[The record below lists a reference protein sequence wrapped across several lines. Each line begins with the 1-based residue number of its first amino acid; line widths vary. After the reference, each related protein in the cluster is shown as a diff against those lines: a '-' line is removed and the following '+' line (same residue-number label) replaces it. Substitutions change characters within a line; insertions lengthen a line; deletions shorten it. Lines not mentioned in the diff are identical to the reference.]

1 MPVPLLNANAA
12 PAGAA
17 LWLQMIQEQGGA
29 DNSPMPSGQLH
40 GRLTGTRGITADVVD
55 YAYNMSDEEL
65 VNWIRTLRDRA
76 ESIMQA

>member
-1 MPVPLLNANAA
+1 
-12 PAGAA
+12 
-17 LWLQMIQEQGGA
+17 
-29 DNSPMPSGQLH
+29 MPSGQLH